1 MSAPTGTPVAAIGV
15 VQQGHVVILVTVSA
29 DGRLL
34 DRRRVPL
41 TAGLPTHPY
50 HHEGSWAVGRYL
62 STPGAR
68 ALPLDDA
75 LALVRRVTDA
85 AGAGARQAL
94 DAVASSVS
102 ARIDTVAIRACAAMP
117 ASIEA
122 RIRDHR
128 AQAMADS
135 VMYREAVGAAAT
147 ARGWAVSWYDPA
159 AKHDAALVPVLAAMG
174 RAAGPPWQA
183 AHRQAAVAALACLG
197 PRRAPSLS
205 E

>member
-1 MSAPTGTPVAAIGV
+1 MSTPAIAPVAAVGV

-34 DRRRVPL
+34 DRRRAAL
-41 TAGLPTHPY
+41 TADLPTHPY

-75 LALVRRVTDA
+75 IALVRRVTHA
-85 AGAGARQAL
+85 AESGAGQAL
-94 DAVASSVS
+94 DAVASSVP
-102 ARIDTVAIRACAAMP
+102 AHVEAVAIRACAAIP
-117 ASIEA
+117 SSIGA

-135 VMYREAVGAAAT
+135 VMYREAVAAAAT
-147 ARGWAVSWYDPA
+147 ARGCAVSWYDTA
-159 AKHDAALVPVLAAMG
+159 ARHDASLDAVLAAMG

-183 AHRQAAVAALACLG
+183 AHRQAAAAALACLG
-197 PRRAPSLS
+197 ARRTPSLS